1 MLNLKKEKS
10 MENKEMILRR
20 ITNGLIGELGLVLTK
35 EITLRRFSDELM
47 NELGIDPIVDVKNV
61 ESERVMKNKL
71 KKKNQFCE
79 QHKFKCEDYRLVFIP
94 FNDNTVELF
103 TFKTYE
109 YGKGKGTEVL
119 NTILDVCDKMNIN
132 LKLDPF
138 GFIEGKNN
146 SAYDR
151 WLKGWYKSFGF
162 VEKPFDRFGALIY
175 KSEQNLKMAA

>member
-1 MLNLKKEKS
+1 MKNTDMTKQR
-10 MENKEMILRR
+10 IL
-20 ITNGLIGELGLVLTK
+20 NGLMVELGLVPPK
-35 EITLRRFSDELM
+35 DITLRRFSDELM
-47 NELGIDPIVDVKNV
+47 SELGIVPIVDEKNA
-61 ESERVMKNKL
+61 ESERIMKNKV
-71 KKKNQFCE
+71 KKKAQYCE

-94 FNDNTVELF
+94 FNENTVELF

-119 NTILDVCDKMNIN
+119 NKILDVCDRMNFH

-138 GFIEGKNN
+138 GFIEGKDNPT
-146 SAYDR
+146 YDR

-175 KSEQNLKMAA
+175 KPEQNLQMAA